1 MPFAEPNAMIGITL
15 AIVVSAAALVLLRT
29 CSERLPLALPN
40 ARGLHSEP
48 VPRIGGIAIWAG
60 WLPIALGEP
69 PAVSGRWALW
79 LAGWAAVAA
88 VSLGDDWMG
97 VRVPV
102 RLGTHALAAML
113 VAGAIASGAGDTPE
127 QCATVAV
134 IAAAVVLWGTN
145 LYNFMDGSD
154 GLATLMA
161 ITGFTAYAV
170 AVGLSNRESWAAYAA
185 IAAAALPFFA
195 VNRPRA
201 SMFLGDVGAA
211 PLGFLASAF
220 AVDRVARGHWPAWFP
235 ALVFLPFLLDA
246 TLTLLRRLFAGEPVW
261 LAHRSHYYQRL
272 LQLGFGHGGTLAVYG
287 ALMVV
292 CAATAVGCL
301 IAAPGAGT
309 PALVVLCVIHGVV
322 FAAID
327 YHWAKQPDTR

>member
-1 MPFAEPNAMIGITL
+1 MIGIAL
-15 AIVVSAAALVLLRT
+15 AIVFSATALVLLRT
-29 CSERLPLALPN
+29 RSESLPLALPN

-48 VPRIGGIAIWAG
+48 VPRIGGVAIWAG
-60 WLPIALGEP
+60 WLPIAIGEP
-69 PAVSGRWALW
+69 PPVCGPWTLW
-79 LAGWAAVAA
+79 LAAWVAVAA
-88 VSLGDDWMG
+88 VSLGDDWLG
-97 VRVPV
+97 IRVSV
-102 RLGTHALAAML
+102 RLVAHALAAIL
-113 VAGAIASGAGDTPE
+113 VAGVIASCAGDTLE
-127 QCATVAV
+127 HRATVAV
-134 IAAAVVLWGTN
+134 IATAVVLWGTN

-170 AVGLSNRESWAAYAA
+170 AVGLGDREPWAAYGA

-220 AVDRVARGHWPAWFP
+220 AVDRIAHGHWPAWFP

-246 TLTLLRRLFAGEPVW
+246 TLTLMRRLVAGEPVW

-272 LQLGFGHGGTLAVYG
+272 HQLGFGHGGTLAVYG
-287 ALMVV
+287 TLMVA

-301 IAAPGAGT
+301 IVAPGAGT
-309 PALVVLCVIHGVV
+309 PALVILCVIHGVV

-327 YHWAKQPDTR
+327 YHWAKQPGTQ